1 MEYYVTFK
9 DHEGDKV
16 GVVEQ
21 LYSHALGSAEH
32 FLNKGY
38 TDIVITCEEMQ
49 VVRGCRPVATRLW
62 NETYP
67 ERERTELNT
76 RYWYGLGDIPK
87 EQWEQ
92 MWNDMTKC

>member
-1 MEYYVTFK
+1 MEYHVTFK

-21 LYSHALGSAEH
+21 LYPHALETAKRFH
-32 FLNKGY
+32 AKGY
-38 TDIVITCEEMQ
+38 TDIVITCKETQ
-49 VVRGCRPVATRLW
+49 VVNKCSPVVTTLW
-62 NETYP
+62 TETYP

-76 RYWYGLGDIPK
+76 RHWAGLGDIPK